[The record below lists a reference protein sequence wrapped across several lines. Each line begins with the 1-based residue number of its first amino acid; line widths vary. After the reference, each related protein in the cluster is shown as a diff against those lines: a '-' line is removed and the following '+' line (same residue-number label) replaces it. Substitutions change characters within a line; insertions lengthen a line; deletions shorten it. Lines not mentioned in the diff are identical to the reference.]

1 MDFKMRTEKN
11 VNESLALIITDL
23 HLRPEFVEVAYRVLQ
38 KAEEEIEIH
47 KPKYLIIGGDTFHTK
62 NRVFASMLTLFGD
75 FLRRVTQKCTVIC
88 LVGNHDWGI
97 PYTVH
102 SLQTLAMPN
111 LVIVDKSYRLNDKVG
126 FIGYCR
132 EEPRFEELMQPL
144 NGCEI
149 LFGHLDL
156 NGFDLGSGW
165 EETDAF
171 CGAERFT
178 SFKKVFSGHFHKA
191 QEKILANGTEF
202 IYVGTGY
209 TTDFNESDQE
219 KRFMLINL
227 ETGEWKGIPTNL
239 TLHRTIRIN
248 ATDPLPEIKKEDLDN
263 GVNFRVIITG
273 TKEQIGAFRIPIGY
287 PAKIVNEFKS
297 SDAARLDINASDNHE
312 NMMEKYVGYELKR
325 IYGEEGSADID
336 QEKLMRIGRGLL
348 ARSGS
353 K

>member
-1 MDFKMRTEKN
+1 MSTEKT
-11 VNESLALIITDL
+11 VNESSALIITDL
-23 HLRPEFVEVAYRVLQ
+23 HLRPEFVEVAHRVLQ
-38 KAEEEIEIH
+38 KAEDEIELH

-75 FLRRVTQKCTVIC
+75 FLS
-88 LVGNHDWGI
+88 I

-111 LVIVDKSYRLNDKVG
+111 LIIVDKSYRLNDKVG

-132 EEPRFEELMQPL
+132 EESRFEEFMKELE
-144 NGCEI
+144 GCEI

-171 CGAERFT
+171 CGVERFT
-178 SFKKVFSGHFHKA
+178 TFKKVFSGHFHKA
-191 QEKILANGTEF
+191 QERTLASGTEV

-219 KRFMLINL
+219 KRFMLIDL

-273 TKEQIGAFRIPIGY
+273 TKEQIAAFRIPTGY

-312 NMMEKYVGYELKR
+312 NMMSKYVGHELKR
-325 IYGEEGSADID
+325 IYGEEAKSELDKD
-336 QEKLMRIGRGLL
+336 KLMRIGRGLL
-348 ARSGS
+348 ARSGA